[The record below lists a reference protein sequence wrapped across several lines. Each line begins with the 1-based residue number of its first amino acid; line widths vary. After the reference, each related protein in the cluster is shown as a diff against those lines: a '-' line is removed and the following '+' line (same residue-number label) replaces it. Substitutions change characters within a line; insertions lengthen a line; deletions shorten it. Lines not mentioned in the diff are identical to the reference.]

1 MVWNDPLVAQADSVP
16 DLYSRDGKSC
26 GGGGGGGV
34 RPNFK
39 MRSPWRNDWF

>member
-1 MVWNDPLVAQADSVP
+1 MVVWNDPLVAQADSVP
-16 DLYSRDGKSC
+16 DLYSRDEKSW
-26 GGGGGGGV
+26 GGGGV